1 MFSSPK
7 REKRI
12 PDGGTQRE
20 SKYKFSTPSF
30 FAQKTEGTPKLD
42 SIQLSAEEEVEI
54 ERRWWE
60 RRMLEAAREA
70 KVSYRSINIKTQ
82 PKYPALILRFT
93 QYYQETRP

>member
-12 PDGGTQRE
+12 PDGAQRE

-30 FAQKTEGTPKLD
+30 FGATQKTEGTPKLD
-42 SIQLSAEEEVEI
+42 VIQLTPEEEIEL

-70 KVSYRSINIKTQ
+70 KVCNKN
-82 PKYPALILRFT
+82 
-93 QYYQETRP
+93 

>member
-7 REKRI
+7 REKHQ
-12 PDGGTQRE
+12 QRE

-30 FAQKTEGTPKLD
+30 FGVTQKTEGTPKLD
-42 SIQLSAEEEVEI
+42 SIQLSAEEEAEL

-70 KVSYRSINIKTQ
+70 KVSCFRSTS
-82 PKYPALILRFT
+82 
-93 QYYQETRP
+93 